1 MILDPMLTMFGIALI
16 LNEAD
21 SKKTGKP
28 EKIIPQDI
36 DSFCL
41 TPS

>member
-1 MILDPMLTMFGIALI
+1 MIWDPVLTMFGIALI

-21 SKKTGKP
+21 SKIKSNRI
-28 EKIIPQDI
+28 KIRPQDV

-41 TPS
+41 NPN